1 LAGAVVDIIHL
12 NTLYKRQRWG
22 KVHFQ
27 RNPSG
32 ILAGACRYFLSLPMA
47 RILAID
53 YGMKRTGIAV
63 TDPLRIIATALETVE
78 STKLLHFLKAY
89 FQKEAVDQL
98 VVGMPK
104 RLSNEDTD
112 MTPHVRQLVELL
124 NKTFPDKPVA
134 LIDERFTSSIA
145 RKTMIDGG
153 MKKKDRRVKGNVDKI
168 SATLILQ
175 SFLESG
181 K

>member
-1 LAGAVVDIIHL
+1 
-12 NTLYKRQRWG
+12 
-22 KVHFQ
+22 
-27 RNPSG
+27 
-32 ILAGACRYFLSLPMA
+32 MA

-53 YGMKRTGIAV
+53 YGLKRTGIAV
-63 TDPLRIIATALETVE
+63 SDPLRIIATALETVE
-78 STKLLHFLKAY
+78 SQQLLNFLKTY
-89 FQKEAVDQL
+89 FKHQVVDQL

-104 RLSNEDTD
+104 RLSNEDTE
-112 MTPHVRQLVELL
+112 MTPHVRRLVEEL
-124 NKTFPDKPVA
+124 NRHFPDKPVA

-145 RKTMIDGG
+145 LQAMIDGG

-175 SFLESG
+175 SFLESR